1 MDRGSQQCLTPA
13 TFTDL
18 PHNDRLHLASV
29 LVVDDQPDVLEAL
42 RLLLKGQGFEVE
54 TALDGETA
62 LRAVSRDMF
71 EAMLLDLRMTLLDG
85 LELLR
90 RLRTLP
96 TCHDTPVAIVTGNY
110 FIDNAVLDE
119 LSRLGAIV
127 RYKPLWGDD
136 ITLIRTLV
144 ASQHD

>member
-1 MDRGSQQCLTPA
+1 MEDRRAP
-13 TFTDL
+13 
-18 PHNDRLHLASV
+18 RV
-29 LVVDDQPDVLEAL
+29 LIVDDDPGTVDTFARVLRQE
-42 RLLLKGQGFEVE
+42 GFEVE

-90 RLRTLP
+90 RLRTIP
-96 TCHDTPVAIVTGNY
+96 TCHDTPVAIVTANY
-110 FIDNAVLDE
+110 FIDTAVLDE
-119 LSRLGAIV
+119 LSGLGAIV

-136 ITLIRTLV
+136 LIMLIRTLV
-144 ASQHD
+144 ASHHD